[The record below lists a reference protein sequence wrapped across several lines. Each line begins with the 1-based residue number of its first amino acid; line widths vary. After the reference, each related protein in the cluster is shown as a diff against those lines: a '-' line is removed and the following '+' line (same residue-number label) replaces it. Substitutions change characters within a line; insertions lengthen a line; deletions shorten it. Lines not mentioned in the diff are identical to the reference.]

1 MGKVF
6 GFYIFK
12 EEQHTMSKKI
22 YVTLMIFISILSLFI
37 YVSHTLAAQQEEPI
51 FTMEEIVVIASKYPE
66 QVLDS
71 IASVEVISQ
80 EEIEISQ
87 SENLAGII
95 ANVGGLE
102 VVDFGYTGGIKS
114 ISIRGSSPEQ
124 VLIMIDGQVVNDPQ
138 TGKID
143 LGLIPADIIEK
154 IEIYRG
160 PASALYGSNA
170 LGGVINIITR
180 QGEENKLI
188 TAGIDMGSY
197 KTQKYAVSYQD
208 KGENI
213 TTYLTGQYYKTDGDR
228 ENSQLD
234 KIVFMGKLS
243 NELDEQTDLDLS
255 LRFHD
260 YNRGLPGSTDYP
272 SPEAIQKVRN
282 IGLNLNWQKKEED
295 RDLNAVA
302 WFSFHRLFF
311 DNPGMWGHTGP
322 SIHKTYTTG
331 FSFDSTHYNFSFNDK
346 DNSDSGHTL
355 TWGGEVINN
364 IIDSTD
370 IGNHQ
375 AINGAVFIQDSWQS
389 DEEDLKLTTGI
400 RYDYNQLF
408 GGQFNPRVGLNYRFV
423 DEISFHA
430 SVSRAYRAPTFDDL
444 YWPEDAY
451 TGGNPD
457 LVPETAWAYEAGIR
471 YFNNEGD
478 MQAELNLFRKN
489 ASQLINWASD
499 ASGLW
504 RPSNIGSARVD
515 GIEVLLKKE
524 LNEHI
529 LGNVNYTY
537 LDAKDLDADAQL
549 KPRHKIG
556 FGLNYS
562 DQVGDNDDNLTIGL
576 ESYIVT
582 GRPDDLEP
590 YTFFDANIS
599 RDLTIDEEND
609 QKISLRFSIKNLLN
623 QQPELVSGYPVQ
635 GRIFLMGIST
645 EF

>member
-1 MGKVF
+1 
-6 GFYIFK
+6 
-12 EEQHTMSKKI
+12 MSRKI
-22 YVTLMIFISILSLFI
+22 YVTLMILIGIMSLFKS
-37 YVSHTLAAQQEEPI
+37 VSQIWAAQQEESI

-71 IASVEVISQ
+71 IASVEVISR
-80 EEIEISQ
+80 EEIEASQ

-102 VVDFGYTGGIKS
+102 VVDYGYSGGIKS

-124 VLIMIDGQVVNDPQ
+124 VLILIDGQVANDPQ

-170 LGGVINIITR
+170 LGGVINIFTR
-180 QGEENKLI
+180 QGEEDQLV
-188 TAGIDMGSY
+188 TAGIDIGSY
-197 KTQKYAVSYQD
+197 KTRKYAVSYQS
-208 KGENI
+208 KGEDI
-213 TTYLTGQYYKTDGDR
+213 STYLTGQYYKTDGDR

-243 NELDEQTDLDLS
+243 NELDEQTDLNIS

-260 YNRGLPGSTDYP
+260 YNQGLPGSTDYP
-272 SPEAIQKVRN
+272 SPEAIQKDRN
-282 IGLNLNWQKKEED
+282 IGLNLNWQTKEED
-295 RDLNAVA
+295 RDLKAVA
-302 WFSFHRLFF
+302 WFSFHRVFF
-311 DNPGMWGHTGP
+311 DNPGMFGHTGP
-322 SIHKTYTTG
+322 SIHKTYNTG
-331 FSFDSTHYNFSFNDK
+331 FSFDSTHYNFSFDDK
-346 DNSDSGHTL
+346 DDSDSGHTL
-355 TWGGEVINN
+355 TWGGEVISN
-364 IIDSTD
+364 IIDSAD

-375 AINGAVFIQDSWQS
+375 AINGAVFIQDSWQA
-389 DEEDLKLTTGI
+389 DEDDDFKLTAGI

-408 GGQFNPRVGLNYRFV
+408 GGQFNPRVGLNYRLE
-423 DEISFHA
+423 DEVSFHA

-457 LVPETAWAYEAGIR
+457 LIPETAWAYEAGIR
-471 YFNNEGD
+471 YFNDEGD

-489 ASQLINWASD
+489 ASQLINWALD
-499 ASGLW
+499 EVGVW
-504 RPSNIGSARVD
+504 RPSNIGSAMVD
-515 GIEVLLKKE
+515 GVEVLLKKE

-529 LGNVNYTY
+529 LGNVSYTY
-537 LDAKDLDADAQL
+537 LDAKDLDTDTQL
-549 KPRHKIG
+549 KPKHKIG
-556 FGLNYS
+556 VGLHYS
-562 DQVGDNDDNLTIGL
+562 DQVGDNDDNLMIVLDG
-576 ESYIVT
+576 YIVT
-582 GRPDDLEP
+582 GRPDNLEP
-590 YTFFDANIS
+590 YYLFDANLS
-599 RDLTIDEEND
+599 QDLTIDEEDN
-609 QKISLRFSIKNLLN
+609 QKITLQFSIKNLFN

-635 GRIFLMGIST
+635 GRTFLAGIST